1 MATEASAPPEVFAR
15 KATGL
20 RREASALD
28 IFIYNTNNQN
38 VGIGVTFMVLLIPA
52 LYVGGS
58 MVTATIL
65 AGLLALPMAGVY
77 AYFAAAMPR
86 SGGDY
91 IYISRTLHPFLG
103 FLSSWNWV
111 IWLVTYTGIP
121 AAYLAQYGLSGLCRE
136 LGYVF
141 DSPTLVGYGD
151 NFSRKWWIFVAGSL
165 LLTFF
170 AIVFALGTRL
180 YFRIQNVTFVDRDE
194 RRRRRPRDPRRPQPD
209 RHRERLQR
217 LHLRRRRRRQRDG
230 EPEQVL
236 PEPSAEQ
243 LRPETDDVRDGVAAL
258 HHPLR
263 HHVELHRRRGAK
275 REALAVHRHAGLDR
289 LRDDPHAV
297 ARARP
302 EPRRRH
308 DVPRPARLS
317 AAAGRAERPRDRQ
330 PADLQRGD
338 RHDGSGPGMARA
350 APGRELP
357 LLDVRV
363 ASDQLPRGDA
373 GDPGVGVRRPVP
385 AQALRGERRAT
396 TPRSTR
402 SRSCGC
408 CRRSAST
415 CTSIRSSTP

>member
-1 MATEASAPPEVFAR
+1 MATEASA
-15 KATGL
+15 ATGGIRPQSDRAAARGIRPRHLHLQHEQPERRHRRHVHGAAHPGAL
-20 RREASALD
+20 RRREHGDGDDPGRPARAADGGRLR
-28 IFIYNTNNQN
+28 
-38 VGIGVTFMVLLIPA
+38 LLRRSDAAIRRRLHLHQPHAPPVPRIPLVVELGDLA
-52 LYVGGS
+52 RHLYGHPR
-58 MVTATIL
+58 
-65 AGLLALPMAGVY
+65 GLSRAVRPLRALPRAGVRLRQPD
-77 AYFAAAMPR
+77 ARRLRRQLQPQVVDLRRRIAPAHLLRDRLRAGDAALLP
-86 SGGDY
+86 
-91 IYISRTLHPFLG
+91 HPERD
-103 FLSSWNWV
+103 V
-111 IWLVTYTGIP
+111 
-121 AAYLAQYGLSGLCRE
+121 R
-136 LGYVF
+136 
-141 DSPTLVGYGD
+141 
-151 NFSRKWWIFVAGSL
+151 
-165 LLTFF
+165 
-170 AIVFALGTRL
+170 
-180 YFRIQNVTFVDRDE
+180 DRDD

-289 LRDDPHAV
+289 LRDDPYAV

-338 RHDGSGPGMARA
+338 RHDGSEPGMARA
-350 APGRELP
+350 ASW
-357 LLDVRV
+357 
-363 ASDQLPRGDA
+363 A
-373 GDPGVGVRRPVP
+373 
-385 AQALRGERRAT
+385 
-396 TPRSTR
+396 
-402 SRSCGC
+402 
-408 CRRSAST
+408 
-415 CTSIRSSTP
+415 